1 MNKYEVVSPLGE
13 TVVSKKRIVPRY
25 LDTLNGKTVCEI
37 WNEEF
42 RGQITLPIVREMLRK
57 RYPDVNVIPY
67 TEFPTSTINRQTAA
81 ETVKTLEAIRVA
93 LLEKRCD
100 VVITAEGG

>member
-13 TVVSKKRIVPRY
+13 PVVRERRIGRY

-42 RGQITLPIVREMLRK
+42 RGHITLPIVREMLRK

-67 TEFPTSTINRQTAA
+67 TEFPTSTLNRQTAA
-81 ETVKTLEAIRVA
+81 EMPKILEAMRVA
-93 LLEKRCD
+93 FLEKRCD

>member
-13 TVVSKKRIVPRY
+13 PVLAEKYTGRY

-42 RGQITLPIVREMLRK
+42 RGEITLSLVRETLQK
-57 RYPDVNVIPY
+57 QYPDVKMVPY
-67 TEFPTSTINRQTAA
+67 TELPSSTINRQTT
-81 ETVKTLEAIRVA
+81 EEMKKTLEAIRVA
-93 LLEKRCD
+93 ILEKGCD
-100 VVITAEGG
+100 AVITAEGG